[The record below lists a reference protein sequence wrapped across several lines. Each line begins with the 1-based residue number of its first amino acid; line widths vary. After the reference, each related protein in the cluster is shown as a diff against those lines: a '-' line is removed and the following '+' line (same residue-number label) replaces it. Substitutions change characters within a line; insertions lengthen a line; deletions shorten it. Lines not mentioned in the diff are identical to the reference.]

1 MVADSHHINPLGV
14 GKGPEILPG
23 EGPAPYHL
31 GMPTPLRARALALV
45 LAAALL
51 AGCATAP
58 HGAYFPP
65 PANPATVRLADILYR
80 AAVAAGD
87 DPERYSFAFV
97 ESRVAT
103 AYSDEEAVF
112 YFTDGLIRMPSD
124 VIEAVVAHEVA
135 HEVLGHIGDRRR
147 LSLSIFAGFTLLGM
161 VAPGVGLLDF
171 IVNPVAVRA
180 FSRHQEMAADRRA
193 VEILGAMG
201 HRDPSASMVHALRAL
216 NATTPRPKEGLTGLL
231 STHPTV
237 EERLAALGDAG
248 GIRGPI
254 AEASAPD

>member
-1 MVADSHHINPLGV
+1 MGLDISTPWAWRR
-14 GKGPEILPG
+14 LPNFFRRG
-23 EGPAPYHL
+23 GSAPYHL
-31 GMPTPLRARALALV
+31 TMPQRLQVRVIALV
-45 LAAALL
+45 VAAALL

-58 HGAYFPP
+58 KGAYFPP
-65 PANPATVRLADILYR
+65 PTNPATARVADILYR

-112 YFTDGLIRMPSD
+112 YFTDGLLRMPRD

-180 FSRHQEMAADRRA
+180 FSRHQELAADRRA
-193 VEILGAMG
+193 VEILGGMG
-201 HRDPSASMVHALRAL
+201 HRDPTASMINALRAL
-216 NATTPRPKEGLTGLL
+216 NRTSPRPKEGLAGLL
-231 STHPTV
+231 STHPKLD
-237 EERLAALGDAG
+237 ERLAALGE
-248 GIRGPI
+248 P
-254 AEASAPD
+254 

>member
-1 MVADSHHINPLGV
+1 
-14 GKGPEILPG
+14 
-23 EGPAPYHL
+23 
-31 GMPTPLRARALALV
+31 MPTPVPARALALV
-45 LAAALL
+45 LAVALL

-58 HGAYFPP
+58 PGAYFPP
-65 PANPATVRLADILYR
+65 PANPTTVRVADILYR
-80 AAVAAGD
+80 AAAAAGD

-112 YFTDGLIRMPSD
+112 YFTDGLTRMPPE

-171 IVNPVAVRA
+171 IVNPIAVRA
-180 FSRHQEMAADRRA
+180 FSRHQELAADRRA
-193 VEILGAMG
+193 VAILGAMG
-201 HRDPSASMVHALRAL
+201 HSTS
-216 NATTPRPKEGLTGLL
+216 PRPKESLTGLL
-231 STHPTV
+231 STHPTLA
-237 EERLAALGDAG
+237 ERLAALGDSGAV
-248 GIRGPI
+248 RGPV
-254 AEASAPD
+254 AEAAAPD

>member
-1 MVADSHHINPLGV
+1 
-14 GKGPEILPG
+14 
-23 EGPAPYHL
+23 
-31 GMPTPLRARALALV
+31 MPRSARVRALALV
-45 LAAALL
+45 LAAVLL
-51 AGCATAP
+51 GGCASVP

-65 PANPATVRLADILYR
+65 PANPDTVRVSDILYR
-80 AAVAAGD
+80 AVVAAGD

-97 ESRVAT
+97 QSRVAT

-112 YFTDGLIRMPSD
+112 YFTDGLMRMPQS

-171 IVNPVAVRA
+171 IVNPIAVRA
-180 FSRHQEMAADRRA
+180 FSRHQELAADRRA

-201 HRDPSASMVHALRAL
+201 HRDPAATMTQALRAL
-216 NATTPRPKEGLTGLL
+216 NSTSPRPKEGLTGLL

-237 EERLAALGDAG
+237 EERLMVLESPPPPTLSPEGGRTQAEGRGNEVAGVVEGVRSADANDS
-248 GIRGPI
+248 RP
-254 AEASAPD
+254 